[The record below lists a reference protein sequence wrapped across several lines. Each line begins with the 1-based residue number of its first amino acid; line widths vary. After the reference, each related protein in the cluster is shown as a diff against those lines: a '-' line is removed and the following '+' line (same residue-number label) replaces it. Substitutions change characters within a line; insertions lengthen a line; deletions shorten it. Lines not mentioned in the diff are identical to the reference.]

1 MPMPHASL
9 LIQEPDGSL
18 REEPLIAERI
28 VLGRDPSCGIVIVGR
43 LVSRQHAAIRRQGTS
58 YTLEDLGSR
67 NGTAINGEI
76 LSGPCTLRDGD
87 MIDLGGIGRLTFA
100 DGDATSTRPM
110 PHAVGIWLDAATQD
124 AWVDGHRLEPKLSL
138 AQYTMLQALL
148 ARADQIC
155 SRDKIIAAVWPEIT
169 DGVSDE
175 ALDALIKR
183 VRARLAEVPGGQ
195 SYLVTLRGR
204 GLMVRSRPGKKVAS

>member
-1 MPMPHASL
+1 MSHAAL

-18 REEPLIAERI
+18 REEPLLAERI
-28 VLGRDPSCGIVIVGR
+28 VLGRDQTCDIVIEGR
-43 LVSRQHAAIRRQGTS
+43 LVSRQHAAISRNGST

-67 NGTAINGEI
+67 NGTAVNGET
-76 LSGPCTLRDGD
+76 LNGPRALHDGD
-87 MIDLGGIGRLTFA
+87 RIDLGGIGRLTFA
-100 DGDATSTRPM
+100 DGDATNTRPV

-124 AWVDGHRLEPKLSL
+124 VWVDGHRLEPKLSP
-138 AQYTMLQALL
+138 AQYALLQALA

-155 SRDKIIAAVWPEIT
+155 SRDEIVSAVWPDVA

-183 VRARLAEVPGGQ
+183 VRARLADVPGGQ

-204 GLMVRSRPGKKVAS
+204 GLLLRSRPNGPHAA

>member
-1 MPMPHASL
+1 MSHVAL

-18 REEPLIAERI
+18 REEPLLAERV
-28 VLGRDPSCGIVIVGR
+28 VLGRDPSCDIVIAGR
-43 LVSRQHAAIRRQGTS
+43 LVSRQHAAINRHGST

-67 NGTAINGEI
+67 NGTAVNGEA
-76 LSGPCTLRDGD
+76 LDGPRALRDGD
-87 MIDLGGIGRLTFA
+87 RIDLGGIGRLTFA
-100 DGDATSTRPM
+100 DGDATNTRPV

-124 AWVDGHRLEPKLSL
+124 VWVDGHRLEPKLSP
-138 AQYTMLQALL
+138 AQYTMLQALV

-155 SRDKIIAAVWPEIT
+155 SRDEIVAAVWPDIA

-195 SYLVTLRGR
+195 AYLVTLRGR
-204 GLMVRSRPGKKVAS
+204 GLMARSHPTGPREP

>member
-1 MPMPHASL
+1 MAHASL

-18 REEPLIAERI
+18 REAPLLAERI
-28 VLGRDPSCGIVIVGR
+28 VLGRDPTCDIVIAGR
-43 LVSRQHAAIRRQGTS
+43 LISRQHAAIRRHGTS

-67 NGTAINGEI
+67 NGTSINGEI
-76 LSGPCTLRDGD
+76 LTGPRALHDGD
-87 MIDLGGIGRLTFA
+87 QIDLGGIGRLTFA
-100 DGDATSTRPM
+100 DGDATNTRPV

-124 AWVDGHRLEPKLSL
+124 AWVDGHRLEPKLSP
-138 AQYTMLQALL
+138 AQFTMLQALL

-155 SRDKIIAAVWPEIT
+155 SRDEIVAAVWPEVS

-183 VRARLAEVPGGQ
+183 VRARLGEVPGGQ

-204 GLMVRSRPGKKVAS
+204 GLMARSRPGGSSAS

>member
-1 MPMPHASL
+1 MSHTAL

-18 REEPLIAERI
+18 REEPLLAERV
-28 VLGRDPSCGIVIVGR
+28 VLGRDPTCDIVIAGR
-43 LVSRQHAAIRRQGTS
+43 LVSRQHAAIIRQGST
-58 YTLEDLGSR
+58 YTLQDLGSR
-67 NGTAINGEI
+67 NGTAVNGEA
-76 LSGPCTLRDGD
+76 LDGPHALRDGD
-87 MIDLGGIGRLTFA
+87 RIDLGGIGRLTFA
-100 DGDATSTRPM
+100 DGDATNTRPV
-110 PHAVGIWLDAATQD
+110 PHALGIWLDATTQD
-124 AWVDGHRLEPKLSL
+124 VWVDGHRLEPKLSP
-138 AQYTMLQALL
+138 AQYTMLQALV

-155 SRDKIIAAVWPEIT
+155 SRDEIVAAVWPDIA

-204 GLMVRSRPGKKVAS
+204 GLMARSRHNEPREP